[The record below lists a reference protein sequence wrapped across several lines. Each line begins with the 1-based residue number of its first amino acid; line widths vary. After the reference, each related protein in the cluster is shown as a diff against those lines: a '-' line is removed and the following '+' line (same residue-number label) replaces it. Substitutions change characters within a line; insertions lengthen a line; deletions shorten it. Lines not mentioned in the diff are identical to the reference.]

1 MSLFD
6 DQLADF
12 RELPPPFNGR
22 NSLTD
27 YKKKTSDVPLS
38 VKVHTLPFTN
48 FFSNIAN
55 GAKRPHEKIL

>member
-12 RELPPPFNGR
+12 REPPAPFSGR

-27 YKKKTSDVPLS
+27 CKKTTSDVPL
-38 VKVHTLPFTN
+38 VIVDLGGQIACFILVHC
-48 FFSNIAN
+48 
-55 GAKRPHEKIL
+55 